1 MTDDLEAVAPS
12 EATPEVLQPETGQ
25 EDQPEGQQEP
35 PASDTEEKSEAQKR
49 RERRRAQE
57 QRQQEEFAA
66 AQRKAQEAEARLER
80 IKSSAAGVEPKESD
94 FTDIGEYWAA
104 KGAWNYARQV
114 AQSQVAEVAAETEQ
128 AKTLME
134 NQRAALMQARQA
146 EFQREASDARSRYAD
161 FDAALQIAGNPQIVS
176 QALSEMVLESDQ
188 PAELAY
194 YLGKNPQEAARLS
207 MLPPTAAARELGR
220 LESKLTAA
228 PAKIASSAPP
238 PINPVRA
245 AGVAVKD
252 IEKMSLD
259 EFRAFKE
266 KGGFK
271 R

>member
-80 IKSSAAGVEPKESD
+80 IKASVTGAEPKESD
-94 FTDIGEYWAA
+94 FSDIIEYAAA
-104 KGAWNYARQV
+104 KGAWNLTRQSS
-114 AQSQVAEVAAETEQ
+114 QFQVAEIAAEAEQ
-128 AKTLME
+128 AKALAEST
-134 NQRAALMQARQA
+134 RAAHEQARQA
-146 EFQREASDARSRYAD
+146 IFQQAEADARKRYPD
-161 FDAALQIAGNPQIVS
+161 YDAVTRNPALFITKELVGLIQQSDEDSAEIV
-176 QALSEMVLESDQ
+176 
-188 PAELAY
+188 Y